1 MARKSTRLPALTT
14 LDSIKEA
21 LDVRLGRRGDKKDA
35 AVTFRDL
42 EESGAFKLLGR
53 AGGAGG
59 SGGSGGSGLLPLPPE
74 DGPAMP
80 PWMGQGEDPETWVPS
95 APTGFLATAMF
106 DGIFIEWD
114 WPPKYG
120 IVSHTEVFRAKSN
133 NAKDRKLVATVSG
146 LNYFDTIDGADE
158 TEYFYWVRF
167 RSIGNIV
174 GPYVGPES
182 AVSIPMVKQIID
194 RIEGEV
200 TETELAKSLN
210 TRIDKIEVIEGEV
223 VLVDEKVDQVQAATE
238 DEFAAVRQDFRA
250 EIDEVEGTVN
260 SMYTLRVQSG
270 DKIAGFGI
278 SNDGRTS
285 DFAVIA
291 DRFAIVN
298 NYGSTKT
305 SPFFVTGDNVYM
317 RSALIQNASIDS
329 AQIKDAAINRAH
341 IRDATIDAVHI
352 SWAAITSAKIRHA
365 AIQRGH
371 IRDAAIGS
379 AQIGQAAIKTANIGH
394 AEVDTLNLK
403 GHAVTIPVGSSFGRI
418 SHTDVGWV
426 SVGEAW
432 LDLEG
437 SGSSIIV
444 AGRWDG
450 YVSSWSSP
458 LNGNASASVEA
469 QVKLV
474 AYDHTPYGLRVRNA
488 GIIQTLSD
496 SDFDSGGG
504 NNEGGSAYARVG
516 GPVNFTWLFEDVRY
530 NVKVELLVL
539 LSGGYRAR
547 GATYGGHLGVIGAK
561 R

>member
-223 VLVDEKVDQVQAATE
+223 VLVDEKVDQVQASTE

-278 SNDGRTS
+278 SNDGQTS

-329 AQIKDAAINRAH
+329 AKIKDAAVQRAH
-341 IRDATIDAVHI
+341 I
-352 SWAAITSAKIRHA
+352 
-365 AIQRGH
+365 Q
-371 IRDAAIGS
+371 DAAIGS

-403 GHAVTIPVGSSFGRI
+403 GHAVTIPAGSSFGRI
-418 SHTDVGWV
+418 YHTGGSWV

-539 LSGGYRAR
+539 MSGGYGAR
-547 GATYGGHLGVIGAK
+547 GATYGGHLGAIGAK